1 MPSRSL
7 KAKHHFFVDVD
18 MKEVLVPVPESDL
31 HAGVGTKVVVTLGPS
46 CQSVDVLVE
55 LLAAGMTCARVDLT
69 WGPATFHQV
78 SLENLAKAMH
88 VTGRLC
94 CVWLDTTGREI
105 TVRRPAETTEDG
117 WLHHGTPIEIKKG
130 QSVTLTPK
138 DVPASETMLPI
149 TYPGF
154 ADALDIGQTVVVGR
168 YLSTGAEGGT
178 LLLEVTEKQDLDIV
192 TIAQTDASL
201 DGLLTVM
208 AAHPNEANDA
218 AFDMAIPIMT
228 QHDANCIKKFGKE
241 YEIDY
246 ISLSYCSSVEDL
258 TECRAFLD
266 ALGMFQTKIIAKV
279 ERKPAVR
286 NFDAICLAAD
296 GVLISRGNLGLD
308 YDAELMSLLQKR
320 LVGRCNLLGK
330 PVIVTRFVDTMVN
343 TPRPTRA
350 EATDVANAVLDGVD
364 GVLLGAETLRGQY
377 PVLTVQ
383 TVVRL
388 CRAAELHFDYR
399 SHHELMVNESFDEGL
414 SLSHPSASEADIPGS
429 YAGLPSS
436 ASLLGMSEPVVSVGS
451 AGQPTARA
459 GSRPGRA
466 RLTAQPSSLTL
477 ATGVSQAPTGA
488 GPMWADGGSPP
499 HPASGLGGSP
509 TAHTVSA
516 FGSVPSRIVQRGP
529 RPGRDAAYLQKLES
543 VASNA
548 TRTAEKIAAGLIV
561 VLTASGRT
569 ISLVAKFRPPMPV
582 MAVVVPTLKSDR
594 LRWRLEG
601 KFLARQCLTMR
612 GVFPMLAAPMSS
624 GSDDLLSEAI
634 GLAAENGLCKPLDYV
649 VVITTERGALVVKI
663 VRVDEAGEGLLH
675 GGEGRGPLAP
685 EQAGSF
691 TSSLMSPGLSNTL
704 SGSLA
709 AGQRTSPFGSEGGS
723 PFARGVPSPFGAAPA
738 TSAASTQA
746 AHHPT
751 SPGGRGRRRA
761 HQAPSFLG
769 AMTDADAISAFA
781 RAQQT
786 AAHGSVEP
794 RLRTLSEL

>member
-1 MPSRSL
+1 
-7 KAKHHFFVDVD
+7 

-350 EATDVANAVLDGVD
+350 EATDVANAVLD
-364 GVLLGAETLRGQY
+364 
-377 PVLTVQ
+377 
-383 TVVRL
+383 VVRL

-436 ASLLGMSEPVVSVGS
+436 ASLLGMSEPV
-451 AGQPTARA
+451 
-459 GSRPGRA
+459 
-466 RLTAQPSSLTL
+466 PSSLTL

-601 KFLARQCLTMR
+601 KYLARQCLTMR

-738 TSAASTQA
+738 ASAALTQG